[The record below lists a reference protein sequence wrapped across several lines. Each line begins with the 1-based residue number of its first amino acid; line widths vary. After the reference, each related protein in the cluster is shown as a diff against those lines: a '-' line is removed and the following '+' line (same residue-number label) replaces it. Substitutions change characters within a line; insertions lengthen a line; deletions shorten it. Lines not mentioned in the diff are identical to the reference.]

1 MLPSSVCITTV
12 WSVCVFCLLLQFLFS
27 LKGMPSD
34 QLRNH
39 LVLMSQALSQAV
51 QLVSK
56 EKILV
61 SPPVLLYYVHT
72 YPCHDL

>member
-1 MLPSSVCITTV
+1 MLPSSVCIATV
-12 WSVCVFCLLLQFLFS
+12 WSVCVFCLLLQLLFS

-72 YPCHDL
+72 YPYHDL